1 MSKIPRWVQIKS
13 QPLANKILGLADK
26 TSFTG
31 ADFTLPTCNKIYP
44 LISVLLKNSS
54 SRVIKIVCISINL
67 WAKNKTLE
75 PPNILHFSHLILP
88 PFCANISTRCRSAWK
103 HQRTWPGCGSMRHRG
118 WDSIHG
124 TWHSSQVYRDK
135 LSDSKDLDAFDKAQK
150 DFLKKKFE
158 EINDAEIMIKPLIFC
173 HFAKLVF
180 LHFYIV
186 SLHILY
192 KSFWNQD
199 WLFY

>member
-1 MSKIPRWVQIKS
+1 MPIFQPDAGVRENTRGPDQVVGPWDIEGEIP
-13 QPLANKILGLADK
+13 
-26 TSFTG
+26 
-31 ADFTLPTCNKIYP
+31 Y
-44 LISVLLKNSS
+44 
-54 SRVIKIVCISINL
+54 
-67 WAKNKTLE
+67 
-75 PPNILHFSHLILP
+75 
-88 PFCANISTRCRSAWK
+88 
-103 HQRTWPGCGSMRHRG
+103 M
-118 WDSIHG
+118 G

-158 EINDAEIMIKPLIFC
+158 EMNDAEIMIKPLIFC